1 MYKQCKT
8 VYNSDVKKHIWE
20 HKSSK
25 KKKKKSQSRLTKV
38 HQLDVNEPPE
48 YGFNAKIMN
57 FNFIIR
63 M

>member
-25 KKKKKSQSRLTKV
+25 KKKSQSRLTKV
-38 HQLDVNEPPE
+38 NQLDVNELPE
-48 YGFNAKIMN
+48 YSFNAKIMN